1 MGGGIDGGMPNKTHL
16 EFRRACSL
24 RFYIVD
30 QGPDVP
36 RMIDP
41 RGLEDAIGEP
51 LGRGREREEP

>member
-30 QGPDVP
+30 QGPDAP
-36 RMIDP
+36 RIDRSKGI
-41 RGLEDAIGEP
+41 RGCDWGIAGE
-51 LGRGREREEP
+51 GEEREEP